1 MTTFQ
6 EYSSEL
12 HIVSTTV
19 AMRRFSETLGECP
32 LLLIAFKAIYGLKKR
47 RGAKEVAVFANFDKS
62 LQLIGGRLEVA
73 ISTTVCQGGLPV
85 TP

>member
-1 MTTFQ
+1 MTLLGI
-6 EYSSEL
+6 SEL
-12 HIVSTTV
+12 HIVSPALV
-19 AMRRFSETLGECP
+19 TLGECP
-32 LLLIAFKAIYGLKKR
+32 LLLIAFKAIHGLKKR

-73 ISTTVCQGGLPV
+73 ISTTVCQAGLPI